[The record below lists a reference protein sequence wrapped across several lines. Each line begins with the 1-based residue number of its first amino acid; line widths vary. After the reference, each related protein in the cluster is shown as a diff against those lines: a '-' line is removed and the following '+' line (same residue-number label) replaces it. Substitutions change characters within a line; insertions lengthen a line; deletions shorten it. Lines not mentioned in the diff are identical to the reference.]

1 MKSTTRQVIVC
12 PLSEEATSENAYS
25 SDKRYHFWASYI
37 SVLEGKLLTLMEMA
51 ITDKEQLKAT
61 KDVIRNTVWDW
72 AETNSF
78 CRRCHNRKK
87 LECSPK
93 CPEASH
99 THYCPDCNCYEY
111 GPYVGNSSGPVRH
124 RGLAS

>member
-1 MKSTTRQVIVC
+1 MSTTKQIITC
-12 PLSEEATSENAYS
+12 PRPQDEPENTPHMG
-25 SDKRYHFWASYI
+25 DKRYQFWASYI

-61 KDVIRNTVWDW
+61 KDVIRNTIWEW
-72 AETNSF
+72 AETNSW
-78 CRRCHNRKK
+78 CRRCHNRKL

-93 CPEASH
+93 CPEAEH

-111 GPYVGNSSGPVRH
+111 GPYVGAGPAR
-124 RGLAS
+124 RNRSI